1 MTALLW
7 KDYRLNRLLLGFGLL
22 MLAIPLLIGVSYNLY
37 LQWRYDESW
46 WTQRFWQGIAC
57 ASLGLSLFT
66 FAMLGAS
73 AIAAERA
80 DRSAEFLAYLPA
92 SRRAII
98 TSKAIIAIGAG
109 LFIWIVNLVLCY
121 VVAPHGGGGPED
133 AMARSSDALTVM
145 IPPLAA
151 TSVLL
156 FGAGWFWSSFM
167 PGHAISTG
175 LSFSTLAFV
184 GCSLGSWEYLSG
196 SSMVEKWYVPICL
209 TLGIIGFVAG
219 TVCYLRRVEP

>member
-22 MLAIPLLIGVSYNLY
+22 MLAIPLLVGVSHNLY
-37 LQWRYDESW
+37 LHWRYDELW

-66 FAMLGAS
+66 FAMLGAN
-73 AIAAERA
+73 AVAAERA
-80 DRSAEFLAYLPA
+80 DRSAEFLAYLPP

-98 TSKAIIAIGAG
+98 TSKAIIAVGAG
-109 LFIWIVNLVLCY
+109 LFIWIVNLVLYC
-121 VVAPHGGGGPED
+121 VVAPHGSSGPEG
-133 AMARSSDALTVM
+133 AVVTYSDEFTELVSV
-145 IPPLAA
+145 LAA

-175 LSFSTLAFV
+175 LAFSTLAFV

-196 SSMVEKWYVPICL
+196 SNTVEKWYVPVGL